1 MPATTPRLAKPAVA
15 SWATSDAARRRMKAN
30 RSTDT
35 KPEVALRSEL
45 WRRGLRFRKNHRV
58 DLPDR
63 RVRPDLVFTR
73 SKVAVFV
80 DGCFW
85 HRCPEHAS
93 QPKANAEYW
102 TSKLTATVA
111 RDRATDQALASAGW
125 TVVRVWEHHDA
136 GQAADM
142 VMSAVRIVASAER

>member
-1 MPATTPRLAKPAVA
+1 
-15 SWATSDAARRRMKAN
+15 MKAN

-63 RVRPDLVFTR
+63 RVRPDVVFSR
-73 SKVAVFV
+73 CKVAVFV

-125 TVVRVWEHHDA
+125 TVVRVWSITTRA
-136 GQAADM
+136 
-142 VMSAVRIVASAER
+142 RLRTW